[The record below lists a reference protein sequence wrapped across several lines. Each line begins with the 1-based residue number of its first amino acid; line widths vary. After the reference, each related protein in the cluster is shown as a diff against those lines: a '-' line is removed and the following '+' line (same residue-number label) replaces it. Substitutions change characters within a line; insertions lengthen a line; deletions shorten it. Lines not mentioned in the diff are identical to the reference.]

1 MPNTSER
8 TFIIIKPDG
17 VQRNF
22 IGKIVQRF
30 EERGYKLVGMK
41 LVCASKDHWEFHYQD
56 LKESPFFPDLIKY
69 LQSGPVVAMVW
80 EGLDAIRQGRAMLGS
95 NPLYSNPGTI
105 RGDYCTQTGHGS
117 VIHGS
122 DSVDASN
129 REISHWFKQDELVD
143 YELANKCWLY
153 E

>member
-56 LKESPFFPDLIKY
+56 LKVLVNKLSYILPLPPYYILLYAFLNVNKFSFCIEKY
-69 LQSGPVVAMVW
+69 
-80 EGLDAIRQGRAMLGS
+80 
-95 NPLYSNPGTI
+95 
-105 RGDYCTQTGHGS
+105 
-117 VIHGS
+117 
-122 DSVDASN
+122 
-129 REISHWFKQDELVD
+129 F
-143 YELANKCWLY
+143 
-153 E
+153 